1 MQVSE
6 ALKGAIIQHGDFEI
20 IRENLRQGD
29 LVFLDPPYTVSH
41 NDNGFIKYNQKIF
54 SLEDQMRLSQIIQYI
69 KRIGAYYILT
79 NAAHRTIEEIFDN
92 GDERLELGRASLI
105 GGINARR
112 GQTTEYVFT
121 NIIR

>member
-1 MQVSE
+1 M
-6 ALKGAIIQHGDFEI
+6 
-20 IRENLRQGD
+20 
-29 LVFLDPPYTVSH
+29 
-41 NDNGFIKYNQKIF
+41 F